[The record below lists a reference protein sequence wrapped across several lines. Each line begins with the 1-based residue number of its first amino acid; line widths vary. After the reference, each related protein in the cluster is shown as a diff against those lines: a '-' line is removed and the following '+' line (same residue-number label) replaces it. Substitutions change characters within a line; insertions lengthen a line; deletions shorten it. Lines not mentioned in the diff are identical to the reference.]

1 MKQTKNIMKNLF
13 LALGLMIGL
22 SAYSQNASD
31 TIYKKNKEVVLGK
44 VTEVGLDEV
53 KYKPLV
59 NPNDIVLVLE
69 KTDILKIVFA
79 SGLVQTF
86 ADPIKDKS
94 VYADNHNYNI
104 KFNFLSPMGH
114 RLHLNV
120 EKSIRPGLSYELG
133 LNMIGMGK
141 PEGVKTPI
149 GAIFNG
155 GIRMYRLPDMK
166 SRSDRYSHVMNGS
179 YFQPTVS
186 FGMVQNRY
194 DVWESNYNPITGM
207 SSQKLIEENKRANT
221 NFFMFTLNFGKQ
233 YIFSNRIS
241 FDISGGVGMGTYSRQ
256 SENYYTY
263 LSSYVYQYESYGGQN
278 AYDYY
283 DKTRYGFQI
292 GAQSFPLCGNIQF
305 KLGYL
310 LK

>member
-1 MKQTKNIMKNLF
+1 MKNLLLTLSF
-13 LALGLMIGL
+13 FIGF
-22 SAYSQNASD
+22 SAFAQNAAD
-31 TIYKKNKEVVLGK
+31 TIYKKNKEVIIGK

-53 KYKPLV
+53 KYQPAL
-59 NPNDIVLVLE
+59 NPNNIVLVLE
-69 KTDILKIVFA
+69 KSDILKIVFA

-86 ADPIKDKS
+86 ADPTKDKS
-94 VYADNHNYNI
+94 VYANNHNYNI
-104 KFNFLSPMGH
+104 KYNFLSPLGH
-114 RLHLNV
+114 RLHLNL

-133 LNMIGMGK
+133 LNMIGLGK
-141 PEGVKTPI
+141 PEGINTPM

-179 YFQPTVS
+179 YFQPTIS
-186 FGMVQNRY
+186 FGMVQNKY
-194 DVWESNYNPITGM
+194 DLWESQYDPNTGIYTN
-207 SSQKLIEENKRANT
+207 KLIEENKKANT

-233 YIFSNRIS
+233 YIFANRIS
-241 FDISGGVGMGTYSRQ
+241 FDLSGGLGMGTYTRQ
-256 SENYYTY
+256 SQDYYSLLY
-263 LSSYVYQYESYGGQN
+263 SSYVYRYESNGGQN
-278 AYDYY
+278 AYEYY

-292 GAQSFPLCGNIQF
+292 GSQSFPLCGNIQF

>member
-1 MKQTKNIMKNLF
+1 MKNLF
-13 LALGLMIGL
+13 LAFALFIGI
-22 SAYSQNASD
+22 SAFAQTASD

-44 VTEVGLDEV
+44 VTEIGIDEV
-53 KYKPLV
+53 KYKPFV

-94 VYADNHNYNI
+94 AYADNHNFNI
-104 KFNFLSPMGH
+104 KVNFLSPMGH

-120 EKSIRPGLSYELG
+120 EKSIRPGLSCELG
-133 LNMIGMGK
+133 LNMIGLGK

-149 GAIFNG
+149 GAVFNG
-155 GIRMYRLPDMK
+155 GVRMYRLPDMK

-179 YFQPTVS
+179 YLQPTLS

-194 DVWESNYNPITGM
+194 DLWESNYDPFTGM

-221 NFFMFTLNFGKQ
+221 NFLMFTLNFGKQ
-233 YIFSNRIS
+233 FIFANRIS

-256 SENYYTY
+256 SESYYTY
-263 LSSYVYQYESYGGQN
+263 LSSYVYQYETNGGQN
-278 AYDYY
+278 AYDRY
-283 DKTRYGFQI
+283 DKARYGFQI
-292 GAQSFPLCGNIQF
+292 GSKSFPLCGNIQF